1 MWKKLDYQGYVI
13 AWDIGSLKPAIHA
26 TAKFFFFLN
35 FIVLCEIFKDV
46 LGRRKVKKN
55 NMLNMIN
62 TVTNLFA
69 AHDF

>member
-1 MWKKLDYQGYVI
+1 MEKIRLSRICHCLGYWLTKACHPRHCQV
-13 AWDIGSLKPAIHA
+13 
-26 TAKFFFFLN
+26 FFFLN